1 MTSKVLNWSFKGVNM
16 IAYFD
21 FEVFKHEW
29 LVVFKTAN
37 QVYRIHNDRQKLKE
51 VLKNFTLLIGFNNH
65 NYDDLILA
73 ELLSNKVV
81 PDVYGLSQ
89 KIINREKP
97 KIRLNFPTIDVM
109 QEMKMGVGL
118 KEIEANLKLNIHET
132 PIDFNIKRKLFPAEI
147 ERIFT
152 YCENDVNVTEQV
164 FNLRADYFQ
173 SKFEIIQEFGLDPM
187 CVKNTRAVLASK
199 VLKCRKRPATND
211 RLNITYDKRLDLEK
225 IPSQITNF
233 YTDIEKKYDAG
244 GDYKELEK
252 EQLEFNINGVPHYFG
267 FGGLHGAVDNL
278 VYEGNILC
286 VDIGSY
292 YPSLMINNNF
302 ISRASESPRLYEN
315 LYLKRM
321 EYKWKK
327 DGRQQ
332 VYKILLNA
340 TFGAMKS
347 EFNPLF
353 DPVQSNN
360 ICVNGQLI
368 ITDLLLRLSGKCKI
382 IQTNTDGI
390 FMAYENKHLDEIL
403 KICKDWEKQY
413 NLTLDYDYAVKIAQR
428 DVNNYC
434 IRYKNGEI
442 KTKGRFGYNKGGNFE
457 RTSLTII
464 DMALTEYYMNDKD
477 IDFFIIEQYK
487 NDNLLPFQLI
497 AKMGG
502 TFKKIVHEYY
512 EPNENDEN
520 MIELQKINRVFATN
534 KKVFGSLYKI
544 KEVDGV
550 ERFHKIANCPDHA
563 LVHNEELKTLD
574 KTSLDLNYYSKLV
587 KDNMIKREVGLYDR
601 EHNTT

>member
-211 RLNITYDKRLDLEK
+211 RLNITYDKRLKLEK
-225 IPSQITNF
+225 IPSQITDF
-233 YTDIEKKYDAG
+233 YADIEKKYDAG

-252 EQLEFNINGVPHYFG
+252 EQLEYTLNGVPHYFG

-332 VYKILLNA
+332 VYKILLN
-340 TFGAMKS
+340 
-347 EFNPLF
+347 
-353 DPVQSNN
+353 
-360 ICVNGQLI
+360 
-368 ITDLLLRLSGKCKI
+368 
-382 IQTNTDGI
+382 
-390 FMAYENKHLDEIL
+390 
-403 KICKDWEKQY
+403 
-413 NLTLDYDYAVKIAQR
+413 
-428 DVNNYC
+428 
-434 IRYKNGEI
+434 
-442 KTKGRFGYNKGGNFE
+442 
-457 RTSLTII
+457 
-464 DMALTEYYMNDKD
+464 
-477 IDFFIIEQYK
+477 
-487 NDNLLPFQLI
+487 
-497 AKMGG
+497 
-502 TFKKIVHEYY
+502 
-512 EPNENDEN
+512 
-520 MIELQKINRVFATN
+520 
-534 KKVFGSLYKI
+534 
-544 KEVDGV
+544 
-550 ERFHKIANCPDHA
+550 
-563 LVHNEELKTLD
+563 
-574 KTSLDLNYYSKLV
+574 
-587 KDNMIKREVGLYDR
+587 
-601 EHNTT
+601 

>member
-1 MTSKVLNWSFKGVNM
+1 M
-16 IAYFD
+16 IAFYD

-37 QVYRIHNDRQKLKE
+37 QVYKIHNDIKKLKE

-73 ELLSNKVV
+73 ELLSNKIV

-89 KIINREKP
+89 KIIDREKP
-97 KIRLNFPTIDVM
+97 KIYLNFPTIDVM

-173 SKFEIIQEFGLDPM
+173 SKFEIIQEFGLDSL

-211 RLNITYDKRLDLEK
+211 RLNITYDKRLDLK
-225 IPSQITNF
+225 RIPKRITEF
-233 YTDIEKKYDAG
+233 YTDIEKRYDAG
-244 GDYKELEK
+244 GDYKKLEK
-252 EQLEFNINGVPHYFG
+252 EQLEYNLNGVPHYFG

-302 ISRASESPRLYEN
+302 ISRASESPELYKD
-315 LYLKRM
+315 LYKKRM

-347 EFNPLF
+347 ESNPLF

-390 FMAYENKHLDEIL
+390 FMAYENKNLEEIL
-403 KICKDWEKQY
+403 KICQNWEKQY
-413 NLTLDYDYAVKIAQR
+413 NLTLDYEYAVKIAQR

-434 IRYKNGEI
+434 IKYKNGEI
-442 KTKGRFGYNKGGNFE
+442 KTKGRFGYHKGGNFE

-487 NDNLLPFQLI
+487 KDNLLPFQLI

-502 TFKKIVHEYY
+502 TFKKIVHEIFETEGNAECYY
-512 EPNENDEN
+512 Q
-520 MIELQKINRVFATN
+520 ELQKVNRVFATN
-534 KKVFGSLYKI
+534 QKEYGAVYKI
-544 KEVDGV
+544 KELDGT

-563 LVHNEELKTLD
+563 IVHNEELETFD
-574 KTSLDLNYYSKLV
+574 KTTLDLNYYSELV
-587 KDNMIKREVGLYDR
+587 KANMIKREVGLYDR

>member
-1 MTSKVLNWSFKGVNM
+1 M

-109 QEMKMGVGL
+109 QEIKMGVGL

-278 VYEGNILC
+278 VYEGNMLC
-286 VDIGSY
+286 
-292 YPSLMINNNF
+292 
-302 ISRASESPRLYEN
+302 
-315 LYLKRM
+315 
-321 EYKWKK
+321 
-327 DGRQQ
+327 
-332 VYKILLNA
+332 
-340 TFGAMKS
+340 
-347 EFNPLF
+347 
-353 DPVQSNN
+353 
-360 ICVNGQLI
+360 
-368 ITDLLLRLSGKCKI
+368 
-382 IQTNTDGI
+382 
-390 FMAYENKHLDEIL
+390 
-403 KICKDWEKQY
+403 
-413 NLTLDYDYAVKIAQR
+413 
-428 DVNNYC
+428 
-434 IRYKNGEI
+434 
-442 KTKGRFGYNKGGNFE
+442 
-457 RTSLTII
+457 I
-464 DMALTEYYMNDKD
+464 D
-477 IDFFIIEQYK
+477 
-487 NDNLLPFQLI
+487 
-497 AKMGG
+497 
-502 TFKKIVHEYY
+502 
-512 EPNENDEN
+512 
-520 MIELQKINRVFATN
+520 
-534 KKVFGSLYKI
+534 
-544 KEVDGV
+544 
-550 ERFHKIANCPDHA
+550 
-563 LVHNEELKTLD
+563 
-574 KTSLDLNYYSKLV
+574 
-587 KDNMIKREVGLYDR
+587 VGLTR
-601 EHNTT
+601 WSN